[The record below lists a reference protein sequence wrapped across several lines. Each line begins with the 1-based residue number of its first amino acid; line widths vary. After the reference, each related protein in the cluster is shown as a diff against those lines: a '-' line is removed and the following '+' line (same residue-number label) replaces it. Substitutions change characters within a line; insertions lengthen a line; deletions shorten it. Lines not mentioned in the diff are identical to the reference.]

1 MGLYCR
7 CINHSLITLITI
19 NLETS
24 PHSSCDKLMKDDV
37 FHEEALA
44 CLAPKA
50 WAPMGRALQDWQAGE
65 LGKARKVGF
74 GSVFTRG
81 KLHSDVYSDVNPF
94 AIDEV

>member
-1 MGLYCR
+1 
-7 CINHSLITLITI
+7 
-19 NLETS
+19 
-24 PHSSCDKLMKDDV
+24 
-37 FHEEALA
+37 
-44 CLAPKA
+44 
-50 WAPMGRALQDWQAGE
+50 MGRALQDWQAGE